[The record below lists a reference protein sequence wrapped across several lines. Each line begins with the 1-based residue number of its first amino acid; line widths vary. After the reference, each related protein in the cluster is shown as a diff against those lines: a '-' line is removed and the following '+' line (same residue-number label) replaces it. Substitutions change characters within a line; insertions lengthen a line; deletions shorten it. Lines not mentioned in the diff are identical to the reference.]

1 MNRLLNDY
9 LKKESLFESIAIAL
23 IANVTVS
30 ITLLETKKLPIMDE
44 IHIVVSV
51 VMLYIWIKEILRT
64 AKHGK
69 AGYLF
74 FIGIAQLLPYAAL
87 MAHTYYEVR
96 NIYVEWLY
104 VGYNILYF
112 VFVKPWS
119 VFTTYFAEHFIV
131 NEYTVMIFL
140 LMVFVSIYIV
150 TFAWF
155 KRGGKSE

>member
-1 MNRLLNDY
+1 M
-9 LKKESLFESIAIAL
+9 
-23 IANVTVS
+23 
-30 ITLLETKKLPIMDE
+30 
-44 IHIVVSV
+44 
-51 VMLYIWIKEILRT
+51 
-64 AKHGK
+64 
-69 AGYLF
+69 
-74 FIGIAQLLPYAAL
+74 
-87 MAHTYYEVR
+87 R

-119 VFTTYFAEHFIV
+119 VITTYFAEHFIV

>member
-44 IHIVVSV
+44 IHIVVSL

-69 AGYLF
+69 VGYLF

-87 MAHTYYEVR
+87 MAHTYY
-96 NIYVEWLY
+96 
-104 VGYNILYF
+104 
-112 VFVKPWS
+112 
-119 VFTTYFAEHFIV
+119 
-131 NEYTVMIFL
+131 
-140 LMVFVSIYIV
+140 
-150 TFAWF
+150 
-155 KRGGKSE
+155 